1 MDYFCCIFI
10 RDLSRDG
17 VCHIIET
24 LQRFSG
30 SIVHAEKDILVGRCH
45 DIRILSCLMGLK
57 ETHTEARFGFSQY
70 VGLAKGLAKIA
81 KFGEILISEEIE
93 QKVIETYELTSLG
106 MLSIEGMSSQIL
118 VCRIE
123 RPLGEL
129 QYPPQQAED
138 LTIARKNEI
147 ESLHNLL
154 RVANAVVVLGPVGS
168 GKTTFL
174 NQAGADWEDKLIYR
188 TFCPPYTFVQ
198 AFKPI
203 AEIARQALGICG
215 ITGINDKQRTI
226 EKKLQELEM
235 ADIATS
241 YLAILDF
248 LELGEE
254 ESILEKLD
262 LRTRVDIIART
273 LSEVFTR
280 QSWTTP
286 LVIIIEDI
294 ENMDNSSVTLL
305 QKLMDTL
312 TEHPVCFIFTSAIP
326 QITIRGLKEFELR
339 NIKKKHLEDMVETVI
354 DEKITLPPTTP
365 FHVLQY
371 LRLYKEEKFLYLY
384 RQYQGETT
392 VTTFNL
398 PFHDIKTI
406 IKRRVDLIDDDKRE
420 FLFSLATAG
429 VHIEPDDM
437 PIDKKNYYLFDFCI
451 DRGFITKHYDTYIFT
466 STLLRD
472 EIYNLI
478 PDKKNRHAHLADY
491 YRRMQGYEE
500 KAAFHYIKAENQKK
514 AIDFLMKS
522 ATRALQRGGYES
534 AIHFYNQALDIC
546 QHQKESANL
555 EVLVALNE
563 GMADIYRSLG
573 EEERALKYYKVV
585 LDSYKEILKE

>member
-10 RDLSRDG
+10 RDLSRDD
-17 VCHIIET
+17 VCNIIET

-30 SIVHAEKDILVGRCH
+30 SIIHAEKDLLVGRCQ

-57 ETHTEARFGFSQY
+57 ETHAEARFGFSQY

-123 RPLGEL
+123 RALGEL
-129 QYPPQQAED
+129 QYPAQQAED
-138 LTIARKNEI
+138 LTITRKTEI

-174 NQAGADWEDKLIYR
+174 NQTIADWQGKLIYR

-198 AFKPI
+198 AFRPI
-203 AEIARQALGICG
+203 TDITKQALDICG
-215 ITGINDKQRTI
+215 ITSIDEQQRTI

-262 LRTRVDIIART
+262 LKTRIDIIAST
-273 LSEVFTR
+273 LSEVIKR
-280 QSWTTP
+280 QSWITP
-286 LVIIIEDI
+286 MIVVIEDI
-294 ENMDNSSVTLL
+294 ENMDSSSVSLL
-305 QKLMDTL
+305 QKLMSML
-312 TEHPVCFIFTSAIP
+312 AEHPVCFIFASALP
-326 QITIRGLKEFELR
+326 QMTITGLKEFELR
-339 NIKKKHLEDMVETVI
+339 NIKKTHLEEIVEQVT
-354 DEKITLPPTTP
+354 DEKMTLPPTTP

-384 RQYQGETT
+384 KQYQGETT
-392 VTTFNL
+392 VTSFNL

-406 IKRRVDLIDDDKRE
+406 IKRRIDLIDDDKRE

-429 VHIEPDDM
+429 VHIDPDDL
-437 PIDKKNYYLFDFCI
+437 PIDKKNYYLFDFCVE
-451 DRGFITKHYDTYIFT
+451 RGFITKHYHTYIFT

-472 EIYNLI
+472 EIYSLI
-478 PDKKNRHAHLADY
+478 QDKKNRHAHLADY

-500 KAAFHYIKAENQKK
+500 KAAFHFIKAENQKK

-522 ATRALQRGGYES
+522 ASRALKKGGYES
-534 AIHFYNQALDIC
+534 AIHFYNQSLDIC

-573 EEERALKYYKVV
+573 DEDKALKYYKVV

>member
-10 RDLSRDG
+10 RDLSRDD
-17 VCHIIET
+17 VYNIIET

-30 SIVHAEKDILVGRCH
+30 GIIHAEKDILVGRCT

-123 RPLGEL
+123 RSIGEL
-129 QYPPQQAED
+129 QYPAQQTEEF
-138 LTIARKNEI
+138 TITRKNEI

-174 NQAGADWEDKLIYR
+174 NQTVADWEGKLIHR
-188 TFCPPYTFVQ
+188 TFCPPYTLVQ

-203 AEIARQALGICG
+203 TDITRQTLGICG
-215 ITGINDKQRTI
+215 ITGIEEQQRTI

-262 LRTRVDIIART
+262 LRTRIDIIAST
-273 LSEVFTR
+273 LAEVFKR
-280 QSWTTP
+280 QSWVQP
-286 LVIIIEDI
+286 LVIVIEDI
-294 ENMDNSSVTLL
+294 ENMDSSSVNLL
-305 QKLMDTL
+305 QKLKDML
-312 TEHPVCFIFTSAIP
+312 SEHPVCFIFTSSIP
-326 QITIRGLKEFELR
+326 QITITGLKEFELR
-339 NIKKKHLEDMVETVI
+339 NIKKRSLEEMVEQVT
-354 DEKITLPPTTP
+354 DEKISLPPTTP

-371 LRLYKEEKFLYLY
+371 LRLYQEEKFLYLY

-392 VTTFNL
+392 VTSFNL

-406 IKRRVDLIDDDKRE
+406 IKRRIDLIDDDKKE
-420 FLFSLATAG
+420 FLFSLAAAG
-429 VHIEPDDM
+429 VYIDPDDM

-478 PDKKNRHAHLADY
+478 PDKKSRHAHLADY
-491 YRRMQGYEE
+491 YRRMQGFEE

-522 ATRALQRGGYES
+522 ASRALQKGGYES

-546 QHQKESANL
+546 QHQKEAANL

-573 EEERALKYYKVV
+573 DEDKALKYYKVV